1 MTVLLR
7 LVLVLF
13 VGLSAL
19 APAAFARDPVEVR
32 SPGGIVAWFVRDPSL
47 PILAIE
53 FAWRGGSAADPDGKG
68 GLAAM
73 TADLLISGAG
83 DLDLQAFA
91 RELEDRSISLS
102 FSAGADTLQGGLR
115 LLSRE
120 AARGADLLALALTRP
135 RFDAREV
142 ERVRAQILQGLARDE
157 TTPETLARRAFARAA
172 FGEHPYAR
180 PARGTPDSVRG
191 LTVEDMRAHLAR
203 RYARDNLVVAA
214 VGDVT
219 PEELGRLLDRA
230 FGALPARAAPV
241 DLARVQPP
249 AAGRTI
255 VIRRPAPQT
264 FALFGHQGVARDDPD
279 FFAAQLVNYVLGGGG
294 FNSRL
299 MARVR
304 EREGLTYGIG
314 TGLGVL
320 DRAEVIQGSFS
331 SVNDRIARAM
341 DIVREEWAAMGA
353 RGLTSAE
360 LQGAKDYL
368 NGSFPLQ
375 FDRSD
380 RIARLLV
387 NARLDGRG
395 LDWFAERQRRIDAV
409 TLEQANALARRL
421 FDPAKLTV
429 VLAGEPQGIAA
440 GE

>member
-1 MTVLLR
+1 MNAFFRVVFAVL
-7 LVLVLF
+7 
-13 VGLSAL
+13 AL
-19 APAAFARDPVEVR
+19 ILAVPPAQARDIEQVR

-47 PILAIE
+47 PILALE
-53 FAWRGGSAADPDGKG
+53 FSWRGGTAADPAGKG

-73 TADLLISGAG
+73 TADLLTSGAG
-83 DLDLQAFA
+83 DLDLQTFA
-91 RELEDRSISLS
+91 RELEDRSISMG
-102 FSAGADTLQGGLR
+102 FSAGADTLQGSLR

-120 AARGADLLALALTRP
+120 AERGVELLALALTRP

-157 TTPETLARRAFARAA
+157 TSPEAQARRAFARAA
-172 FGEHPYAR
+172 FGDHPYAR
-180 PARGTPDSVRG
+180 VSRGTPESVRG
-191 LTVEDMRAHLAR
+191 LTVEDMRAHMAR

-219 PEELGRLLDRA
+219 PENLGRLLDRA
-230 FGALPARAAPV
+230 FGALPATAAPV
-241 DLARVQPP
+241 DLPRVDAQG
-249 AAGRTI
+249 AGRTI
-255 VIRRPAPQT
+255 VIRKPATQT
-264 FALFGHQGVARDDPD
+264 FALFGHQGVAREDPD

-314 TGLGVL
+314 TGLGTL
-320 DRAEVIQGSFS
+320 DRAHLVQGSFS
-331 SVNDRIARAM
+331 SENGRIARAM
-341 DIVREEWAAMGA
+341 EIVREEWAAMGA
-353 RGLTSAE
+353 RGLSAEE

-368 NGSFPLQ
+368 TGSFPLQ
-375 FDRSD
+375 LDRSD

-395 LDWFAERQRRIDAV
+395 LDWFEERQRRIEAV
-409 TLEQANALARRL
+409 TLAQANALARRL
-421 FDPAKLTV
+421 FDPARLLV

-440 GE
+440 SE